1 MPHLNKTQISLFA
14 IDEAHCIS
22 AWGHDFRPAYQELSQ
37 LKVNYPNLPI
47 AAFTATADAATQ
59 DDILKQL
66 NITSARKHVASFDRK
81 NLFLEVRPGTKR
93 LPQILEFLK
102 NRPDESGIIYCLSR
116 KGTESL
122 AENLVNHGYD
132 AQAYHAGLDSEER
145 SEIQDNF
152 VNDRTPIIVATIAF
166 GMGIDKSNVRWVI
179 HFNMPKNI
187 ESYYQEIG
195 RSGRDGLPAHTLL
208 FYSYA
213 DVIQL
218 RKFIDESANQE
229 VQIAKL
235 ERMQQFAEALS
246 CRRITLLN
254 YFGEQKSEDCGYC
267 DNCKTPPEF
276 FDGSILAQKVCSAVY
291 RLKQKEPIT
300 MLVDVL
306 RGSRNAQVYDKGY
319 QNIKTYGA
327 AKDVPWLDLQ
337 QYIIQMVNQGIL
349 EIRFHEKG
357 RLVLT
362 PLAKKILFEDQK
374 VKLARLQTQPK
385 PEKITDLPQQQSSG
399 LFDELRQLRK
409 QIAKEEQVPAYI
421 VFSDASLKD
430 MERQLP
436 KDGKDFL
443 QVSGVGEAKNKK
455 YGQRFLATIKTY
467 ITEQNESKPK
477 KKTRRTTKTPTEDIT
492 FQYYQEGLS
501 ITEIAQKRA
510 YAETTIYGHLIKL
523 HRAGKPI
530 DLWQYIDKT
539 EVESIIKAQSELNLE
554 EEALKPYY
562 EYFEEK
568 MPYWKIKMGL
578 YLSENN

>member
-1 MPHLNKTQISLFA
+1 M
-14 IDEAHCIS
+14 
-22 AWGHDFRPAYQELSQ
+22 
-37 LKVNYPNLPI
+37 VNY
-47 AAFTATADAATQ
+47 
-59 DDILKQL
+59 
-66 NITSARKHVASFDRK
+66 
-81 NLFLEVRPGTKR
+81 
-93 LPQILEFLK
+93 
-102 NRPDESGIIYCLSR
+102 
-116 KGTESL
+116 
-122 AENLVNHGYD
+122 GYD
-132 AQAYHAGLDSEER
+132 AQAYHAGLDSDER
-145 SEIQDNF
+145 SKIQDNF

-179 HFNMPKNI
+179 HYNMPKNI

-195 RSGRDGLPAHTLL
+195 RSGRDSLPAHTLL

-213 DVIQL
+213 DVVQL
-218 RKFIDESANQE
+218 RKFADGAANQE
-229 VQIAKL
+229 VQLAKL

-254 YFGEQKSEDCGYC
+254 YFGEHISEDCGNC
-267 DNCKTPPEF
+267 DNCKTPPQF
-276 FDGSILAQKVCSAVY
+276 FDGTILAQKVCSAVY
-291 RLKQKEPIT
+291 RLNQKEPIT

-319 QNIKTYGA
+319 QNIKTYGV

-357 RLVLT
+357 RLLLT
-362 PLAKKILFEDQK
+362 PLAKKILFEGRK

-385 PEKITDLPQQQSSG
+385 PQKVTDLPQQQSSG

-409 QIAKEEQVPAYI
+409 QIAQEEQVPAYV

-430 MERQLP
+430 MENQLP
-436 KDGKDFL
+436 QDGKDFL

-455 YGQRFLATIKTY
+455 YGQRFLAVIKTY
-467 ITEQNESKPK
+467 LTEQKESRSK
-477 KKTRRTTKTPTEDIT
+477 KKTKKNKKIPTEKIT
-492 FQYYQEGLS
+492 YQYYQEGLS
-501 ITEIAQKRA
+501 IAEIAQKRE
-510 YAETTIYGHLIKL
+510 YTETTIYGHLIKL

-539 EVESIIKAQSELNLE
+539 EVENILKAKKELNLE

-562 EYFEEK
+562 VYFEEK
-568 MPYWKIKMGL
+568 IPYWKIKMGL
-578 YLSENN
+578 YLGKNN